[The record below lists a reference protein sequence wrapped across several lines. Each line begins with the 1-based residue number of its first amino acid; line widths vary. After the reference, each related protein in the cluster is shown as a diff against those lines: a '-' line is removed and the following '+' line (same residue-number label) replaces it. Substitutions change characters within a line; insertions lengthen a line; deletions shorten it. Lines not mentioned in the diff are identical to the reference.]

1 MLLVLH
7 IQTVSQFIMHLI
19 PPSPTYS
26 SALLQEVSSLS
37 LPSSV
42 FPSLVNYSYKCR
54 FCKISLKEIYFI
66 ISYTPLATVLFFY
79 PLVQRNFL
87 ILPSFIINLFVYST
101 ETALVNTNDSS
112 PPHTHTLLSQRSV
125 LRIDIV
131 NLILLFKHVFHL
143 AFRKTLASPSTL
155 ASISKPL

>member
-66 ISYTPLATVLFFY
+66 ISYAPLATVLFFY
-79 PLVQRNFL
+79 PLVQQNFL

-101 ETALVNTNDSS
+101 ETALVNNTNDPS

-125 LRIDIV
+125 LRIW
-131 NLILLFKHVFHL
+131 HSQSH
-143 AFRKTLASPSTL
+143 SPLQTCFSL
-155 ASISKPL
+155 GF